1 MNAVEIIIMATKK
14 FRKYDGTTY
23 EADREVKILKLISIH
38 NTDYY
43 KGKNHDDFTFVDY
56 DGNYYHYHA
65 SLNADMTE
73 YDSDIAKKLAFGEGE
88 YFKISAYFIPH
99 YDVSHFMYLPR
110 FVK

>member
-1 MNAVEIIIMATKK
+1 MAYLCVQLPRT
-14 FRKYDGTTY
+14 
-23 EADREVKILKLISIH
+23 LKGGESCFY
-38 NTDYY
+38 YY

-88 YFKISAYFIPH
+88 YFKISAYFLPN
-99 YDVSHFMYLPR
+99 YDVSYFMYLPR